1 MATERLVGSYLI
13 RFTRSQRTTRVEV
26 QDLHTREVLRFE
38 TWVAAWAFI
47 DEAMTAGHDPAANA
61 SDPA

>member
-13 RFTRSQRTTRVEV
+13 RFTRSRRATRVEV

-47 DEAMTAGHDPAANA
+47 DETLSSAQALDDDRA
-61 SDPA
+61 

>member
-13 RFTRSQRTTRVEV
+13 RFTRSRSATRVEV
-26 QDLHTREVLRFE
+26 QDLHTLEVLRFE

-47 DEAMTAGHDPAANA
+47 DETVNATQAPA
-61 SDPA
+61 DERP

>member
-1 MATERLVGSYLI
+1 MATERLVGSFLI
-13 RFTRSQRTTRVEV
+13 RFTRSPHATRVEV
-26 QDLHTREVLRFE
+26 QVLHTREVLRFE

-47 DEAMTAGHDPAANA
+47 DEAMNAPNDPTASA